1 MKKRQGFDKQ
11 ALNPTKGSA
20 RTEWD
25 LSASANSIVILTGA
39 GISAESGIDTFRSA
53 GGLWEQHRVEDVA
66 TPEGFARDPHLVLGF
81 YDMRRAALAGV
92 EPNPAHV
99 ALARLEREFAGELLL
114 VTQNV
119 DDLHER
125 GGAARVLHMHGELK
139 SALCSACGMRSRWE
153 APLIDRPPC
162 PVCQARHLRPDVV
175 WFGEMPYRMETIYA
189 ALETCD
195 LFVSIGTS
203 GAVYPAAGF
212 VAEARANGAR
222 TLELNL
228 EPSEGSRLFHESRL
242 GPASAL
248 VPAWVEEVLS
258 RETSG

>member
-1 MKKRQGFDKQ
+1 MFECVMPEFNRV
-11 ALNPTKGSA
+11 
-20 RTEWD
+20 
-25 LSASANSIVILTGA
+25 VILTGA

-66 TPEGFARDPHLVLGF
+66 TPEGFARNPNLVLNF

-92 EPNPAHV
+92 EPNPAHR
-99 ALARLEREFAGELLL
+99 ALARLEREFAGALLL

-125 GGAARVLHMHGELK
+125 GGSARVLHMHGELK
-139 SALCSACGMRSRWE
+139 SALCQSCETRVRWE
-153 APLIDRPPC
+153 RPMIDRPPC
-162 PVCQARHLRPDVV
+162 PVCRAPTLRPDVV
-175 WFGEMPYRMETIYA
+175 WFGEMPYEMDRIYR

-212 VAEARANGAR
+212 VQEARAAGAR
-222 TLELNL
+222 CLELNL

-242 GPASAL
+242 GPASQL
-248 VPAWVEEVLS
+248 VPAWVDEVLS
-258 RETSG
+258 A